1 MDQSISNRPW
11 NLWKFWTSL
20 PIPFVYLTFNIIYWA
35 AGGTNND
42 GDDWVYPVLKWGE
55 EPGMAV
61 LVMLMACVALPVI
74 HVVFWG
80 LTKGRNVLHLKIFG
94 HKLEHNTGSKLENKE
109 AEL

>member
-35 AGGTNND
+35 AGGKNYD

-55 EPGMAV
+55 EPVMAV

-94 HKLEHNTGSKLENKE
+94 HKLEHNPGGRVENKE